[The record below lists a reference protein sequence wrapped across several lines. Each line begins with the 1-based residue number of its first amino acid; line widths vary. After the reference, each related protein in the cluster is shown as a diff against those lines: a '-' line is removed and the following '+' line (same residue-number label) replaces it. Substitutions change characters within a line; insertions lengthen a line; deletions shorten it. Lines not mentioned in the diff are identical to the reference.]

1 MKFLYINKK
10 TNKLTKKHEVTK
22 KIWNRV
28 DCQHS
33 EKTFKTHKR
42 LKRTLFNHTKQRQ
55 DANFQGNSLFQSYVQ
70 YKNKQMT
77 YLLPVGFSQKEEGT
91 RLIEKDFQKMY
102 QPNLQEINPPVKQ
115 LRCFTSSLLELY
127 TSVLVGQN
135 DTYFNHTPVRKL
147 ACVRSCRFLFF
158 NFFFFF

>member
-1 MKFLYINKK
+1 MQFSSD
-10 TNKLTKKHEVTK
+10 T
-22 KIWNRV
+22 
-28 DCQHS
+28 
-33 EKTFKTHKR
+33 
-42 LKRTLFNHTKQRQ
+42 RQ
-55 DANFQGNSLFQSYVQ
+55 VKAKSIYSPSNAMMHCLPVALQCLMFQSYVQ

-91 RLIEKDFQKMY
+91 RLIEKDFHKMY

-158 NFFFFF
+158 NFFFFFLASNKLKLEL